1 MRFLER
7 TDPNY
12 ESTLESLSRRS
23 AAVPPAIENAA
34 RDVIAT
40 VRNGGD
46 AAIRALTEKFE
57 GRKLASLELDRTEWR
72 ALAAHVAVPVL
83 TALERAA
90 ERIEAFH
97 ERERYPSFEM
107 ESAGAR
113 VGSRVTPLRR
123 IGVYAPGGT
132 ARYPSTVLMAA
143 IPARVAG
150 VGEIIMTTP
159 GPSAETL
166 AAAEIAGVDRV
177 FVIGGA
183 QAVAAM
189 AYGTESVPRVDKI
202 VGPGNAYV
210 AAAKRLVFGDVGI
223 DSIAGPTE
231 VVIMADDSVAPSWIA
246 ADLLAQAEHDV
257 LAVPILIA
265 LGREVGEKI
274 AAETTRQVA
283 VLPRRQIAETSLR
296 DFGMVIVVDEMDE
309 AIRVMN
315 LLAPEHA
322 ELAVRDA
329 RAVAASI
336 NTAGA
341 LFIGA
346 HTPEPVGDYFA
357 GPSHVLPTG
366 GSARFA
372 SPLGVADFVKRT
384 SIIEYEASALLAQGD
399 DIERLAEIEGLSGHA
414 RSVAARTRGTTSG

>member
-1 MRFLER
+1 
-7 TDPNY
+7 
-12 ESTLESLSRRS
+12 
-23 AAVPPAIENAA
+23 
-34 RDVIAT
+34 
-40 VRNGGD
+40 
-46 AAIRALTEKFE
+46 
-57 GRKLASLELDRTEWR
+57 
-72 ALAAHVAVPVL
+72 
-83 TALERAA
+83 
-90 ERIEAFH
+90 
-97 ERERYPSFEM
+97 
-107 ESAGAR
+107 
-113 VGSRVTPLRR
+113 
-123 IGVYAPGGT
+123 
-132 ARYPSTVLMAA
+132 
-143 IPARVAG
+143 
-150 VGEIIMTTP
+150 
-159 GPSAETL
+159 
-166 AAAEIAGVDRV
+166 
-177 FVIGGA
+177 VIGGA

-231 VVIMADDSVAPSWIA
+231 VAIMADASVEPSWIA

-265 LGREVGEKI
+265 LGRTVGEKI
-274 AAETTRQVA
+274 AAETERQVA
-283 VLPRRQIAETSLR
+283 ALPRRQIAETSLR
-296 DFGMVIVVDEMDE
+296 DFGVVIVVDTIDE
-309 AIRVMN
+309 AVRVMN

-384 SIIEYEASALLAQGD
+384 SIIEYEPAALQAQGD
-399 DIERLAEIEGLSGHA
+399 DIERLAEVEGLSGHA

>member
-1 MRFLER
+1 MNPPMLLRLSDMRFIDR
-7 TDPNY
+7 TDADY
-12 ESTLESLSRRS
+12 ESTLQALSRRS
-23 AAVPPAIENAA
+23 AAVPPAIETAA
-34 RDVIAT
+34 RDVIAA
-40 VRNGGD
+40 VRSGGD

-57 GRKLASLELDRTEWR
+57 GRRLDALELDRDAWHT
-72 ALAAHVAVPVL
+72 LASNVAAPVL

-97 ERERYPSFEM
+97 ERERYPSFEI

-113 VGSRVTPLRR
+113 VGSRVTPLRSV
-123 IGVYAPGGT
+123 GVYAPGGT

-150 VGEIIMTTP
+150 VGEIILTTP
-159 GPSAETL
+159 GPSPETL

-189 AYGTESVPRVDKI
+189 AYGTETVPRVDKI

-231 VVIMADDSVAPSWIA
+231 VVIMADDSVEPAWIA
-246 ADLLAQAEHDV
+246 ADLLAQAEHDA

-274 AAETTRQVA
+274 AAETARQVTE
-283 VLPRRQIAETSLR
+283 LPRREIAEKSLR
-296 DFGMVIVVDEMDE
+296 DFGVVIVVDALERGGARDE
-309 AIRVMN
+309 
-315 LLAPEHA
+315 P
-322 ELAVRDA
+322 A
-329 RAVAASI
+329 RARARRAGGAQRARPGRVDHHRGRAVHRHPHARAGRRLLRRAEPRAADRGQRALCVAAGRGRLRQAHLDHRVSGVGV
-336 NTAGA
+336 AGA
-341 LFIGA
+341 GRR
-346 HTPEPVGDYFA
+346 H
-357 GPSHVLPTG
+357 
-366 GSARFA
+366 RA
-372 SPLGVADFVKRT
+372 SG
-384 SIIEYEASALLAQGD
+384 
-399 DIERLAEIEGLSGHA
+399 
-414 RSVAARTRGTTSG
+414 

>member
-7 TDPNY
+7 SDRDS
-12 ESTLESLSRRS
+12 ESTLQALSRRS
-23 AAVPPAIENAA
+23 AATPQAIENAA
-34 RDVIAT
+34 RDIIAT
-40 VRNGGD
+40 VRSGGD

-57 GRKLASLELDRTEWR
+57 GRKLASLELDRAQWR
-72 ALAAHVAVPVL
+72 AEAANVAVPVL
-83 TALERAA
+83 AALERAA

-123 IGVYAPGGT
+123 IGVYTPGGT

-223 DSIAGPTE
+223 DSVAGPTE
-231 VVIMADDSVAPSWIA
+231 VAIMADASVEPSWIA

-265 LGREVGEKI
+265 LGRTVGEKI
-274 AAETTRQVA
+274 VAETERQVA

-296 DFGMVIVVDEMDE
+296 DFGMVIVVDTVDE
-309 AIRVMN
+309 AVRVMN

-384 SIIEYEASALLAQGD
+384 SIIEYEPAALQAQGD
-399 DIERLAEIEGLSGHA
+399 DIERLAEVEGLSGHA
-414 RSVAARTRGTTSG
+414 RSVAARTRGTTGG